1 MLSQLSIVAMVF
13 TAGNSFRTGTD
24 LEKEQECGESK
35 SSPEYFTSL
44 REKYGVEECGK
55 KDVCLLMR
63 QLDAYFYSR
72 ALNGELVD
80 YGAPPAG
87 KWLRSGHC
95 TRSLRSQKL
104 APVTSKEECKKILA
118 EETKKKMKVIHNT
131 KYPSGCIL
139 DFAKKRGRFN
149 TAESDADAGV
159 RYVNVFGKRRM
170 DGMRKKVDIG
180 QYCYDDYSLSESAAS
195 YYSPYKLKQSM
206 VGRPEMSTSCSFG
219 MMAHLDRVGL
229 TDSPCAGIL
238 VGEKGTKA
246 KNVLIEQI
254 TKNWCPGIWHEA
266 TEKGETC
273 SAPRFPSWA
282 KHGFVADEDEAE
294 RAEYLVRG
302 IGGETKANLMA
313 SRTAKLGLPEGVCDA
328 IEEELFDEILSSKG
342 AKPDFFADA
351 TVK

>member
-1 MLSQLSIVAMVF
+1 MPLSGVCLSTVPSDSTRLRGLWNFSTVRGTAHFRAMLSQLSIVAMLF

-118 EETKKKMKVIHNT
+118 EETKKK
-131 KYPSGCIL
+131 L
-139 DFAKKRGRFN
+139 A
-149 TAESDADAGV
+149 
-159 RYVNVFGKRRM
+159 
-170 DGMRKKVDIG
+170 
-180 QYCYDDYSLSESAAS
+180 
-195 YYSPYKLKQSM
+195 
-206 VGRPEMSTSCSFG
+206 MST
-219 MMAHLDRVGL
+219 
-229 TDSPCAGIL
+229 
-238 VGEKGTKA
+238 
-246 KNVLIEQI
+246 
-254 TKNWCPGIWHEA
+254 
-266 TEKGETC
+266 
-273 SAPRFPSWA
+273 
-282 KHGFVADEDEAE
+282 
-294 RAEYLVRG
+294 
-302 IGGETKANLMA
+302 
-313 SRTAKLGLPEGVCDA
+313 
-328 IEEELFDEILSSKG
+328 ELFL
-342 AKPDFFADA
+342 F
-351 TVK
+351 V